1 MYFFILTVF
10 EPLMDNMPLMYQI
23 KNFYENDSYN
33 AQNQTHMDIILLR
46 LNTLSNTS
54 DNIYFLLAHSIRF
67 EC

>member
-10 EPLMDNMPLMYQI
+10 EPLMDMPLMYQT

>member
-10 EPLMDNMPLMYQI
+10 EPLMDNMPLMYQT

>member
-1 MYFFILTVF
+1 MYLFILTVF
-10 EPLMDNMPLMYQI
+10 EPLMDNMPVMCQI